1 LKSISPNTIRA
12 IFFDLDGVLLDSMPW
27 HVKAFNKILS
37 DYSISVDSKD
47 IAGKKTFQIF
57 QNSLVNFDL
66 SDSEIGELVIRKRSL
81 MKGFYDDKLV
91 QLTEDSIYETLY
103 SLHNLFRLGICTSGS
118 KNSLDYFF
126 RISQSKRLFDL
137 VLCDSDVK
145 MGKPDPEIY
154 LKAIEIFNL
163 SSINCIVVED
173 SESGIIA
180 ARKAGCK
187 VLAYNLVNESYL
199 TSFVLKV
206 SSFPEISRRIFELS
220 EE

>member
-1 LKSISPNTIRA
+1 MKSIIPNTIKA
-12 IFFDLDGVLLDSMPW
+12 VFFDLDGVLLDSMPW
-27 HVKAFNKILS
+27 HVRAFNKILS
-37 DYSISVDSKD
+37 DYSTSLDSKD

-57 QNSLVNFDL
+57 QNRLVKFNL
-66 SDSEIGELVIRKRSL
+66 SDSEIRELVSRKRSL
-81 MKGFYDDKLV
+81 MKNFYDNNLV
-91 QLTEDSIYETLY
+91 QLTEDSIYDTLH
-103 SLHNLFRLGICTSGS
+103 SLHNLFKLGICTSGS

-126 RISQSKRLFDL
+126 RISQTKLLFDL

-163 SSINCIVVED
+163 TPINCIVVED

-187 VLAYNLVNESYL
+187 VFAYNLANESHL
-199 TSFVLKV
+199 TSFALKV
-206 SSFPEISRRIFELS
+206 SSFPDISRRIFELS
-220 EE
+220 GE